1 MRLAQCLGP
10 TKIDRYSL
18 KGAANAKHRSIICNY
33 SSIVCNER
41 KKEKKKALQTIYI
54 FIHRD
59 E

>member
-10 TKIDRYSL
+10 TKTDRYSL

-41 KKEKKKALQTIYI
+41 KKEKKKKSTANN
-54 FIHRD
+54 IHIHQQG
-59 E
+59 